1 MTYFDY
7 MKSNIFSPTR
17 IKVTIVNKFGYM
29 DRETVLGNYCEVN
42 SVSLE
47 FAEYNWRNTCL
58 AQARVMK
65 VVNVSGLKYFLPT

>member
-17 IKVTIVNKFGYM
+17 IKVTILNKFGYM
-29 DRETVLGNYCEVN
+29 DRETVLGNYGEFN
-42 SVSLE
+42 SVSLD
-47 FAEYNWRNTCL
+47 FPEYNWKNTCL
-58 AQARVMK
+58 AQARIMK